1 VSDNQ
6 GVRRSRRAVAVLVI
20 IVLLASLAI
29 PAVIALR
36 ILMDTRIDDRQP
48 SDVILVLGAAQYDG
62 RPGPVLTARARHA
75 AQLHR
80 AGVAPQVATV
90 GGRQPADRFTEA
102 AAAAGWLVD
111 HGIPASAVIRI
122 PRGRDTATSMRA
134 FAVAAERH
142 GWQTVTIVTD
152 PLHQFRSRLLAQAAG
167 LAVRSSP
174 SRDVSGS
181 LPGAYFLGRETLAV
195 MEYLVGRA
203 GSPRPAAEPGGLSR

>member
-1 VSDNQ
+1 M
-6 GVRRSRRAVAVLVI
+6 AILVI
-20 IVLLASLAI
+20 VVLLASLAI

-62 RPGPVLTARARHA
+62 RPGPVLTARARQA
-75 AQLHR
+75 AQLYR

-90 GGRQPADRFTEA
+90 GGRQPKDRFTEA

-111 HGIPASAVIRI
+111 DGIPAGAIVRI
-122 PRGRDTATSMRA
+122 PRGRDTATSIHA
-134 FAVAAERH
+134 FAVVAERH
-142 GWQTVTIVTD
+142 GWRTVTIVTD

-174 SRDVSGS
+174 SRGVSGG

-195 MEYLVGRA
+195 IEFLVGWA
-203 GSPRPAAEPGGLSR
+203 GSPRTPAPSAGQG